1 MISDFVKGA
10 EGLTVKHSVKDT
22 GTRVLK
28 VFSDYVAENRL
39 WYVLVITA
47 VVFGAAFGALSAA
60 MLPDGKYEGL
70 NSYLNSFIS
79 AYSLQSVSRAGVF
92 RASLYG
98 NLKLLIFIWL
108 SGFWIG
114 LIPFSVLNMG
124 VRGYGTGFTAVFIVQ
139 AYRGKGVIFALLS
152 LLPRTLILIPAAIIY
167 TVFCIRYSISLKNM
181 RRKGNT
187 AVRRTM
193 YARSAVCLLMAA
205 AVFVICSLIEGFV
218 VPTVLKPI
226 CSLML

>member
-1 MISDFVKGA
+1 M
-10 EGLTVKHSVKDT
+10 KHSVKDT

-108 SGFWIG
+108 SGLWIG

-167 TVFCIRYSISLKNM
+167 TVFSIRY
-181 RRKGNT
+181 
-187 AVRRTM
+187 
-193 YARSAVCLLMAA
+193 
-205 AVFVICSLIEGFV
+205 
-218 VPTVLKPI
+218 
-226 CSLML
+226 